1 MVPASGYVPL
11 SSPHPAESLFS
22 QSLLSCYEEGSS
34 TKQAPWRSGAHALY
48 LLWLS
53 NPNLRLKQ
61 QYQEQQAVYLQQR
74 AQFDRDQ
81 AAAAD
86 KHLQQPSQPSPR
98 PPQQQPL
105 RQKKGGGLFAC
116 FGCGGAEADEQDS
129 LYTQQQHQ
137 AQQQQQ
143 IHQRPAGPVAPQVSH
158 HAASAQLLSAFI
170 RVFFQPRA
178 THVSNAVPV
187 VLSGAHAR
195 RFMPCIA

>member
-34 TKQAPWRSGAHALY
+34 TKQAPWRAGAHALY

-86 KHLQQPSQPSPR
+86 KPPPQPPQPSPR
-98 PPQQQPL
+98 PPQQPS

-116 FGCGGAEADEQDS
+116 FGCGGADADEEDS
-129 LYTQQQHQ
+129 LYTQQQ
-137 AQQQQQ
+137 QQVQ
-143 IHQRPAGPVAPQVSH
+143 QRPAGPVAPQVSH
-158 HAASAQLLSAFI
+158 AFSVQLSAFV
-170 RVFFQPRA
+170 RLF
-178 THVSNAVPV
+178 
-187 VLSGAHAR
+187 
-195 RFMPCIA
+195 